1 MISSILG
8 HELDKPLAWLIKKTV
23 LERIHP
29 IALTLTGLLI
39 NFLAA
44 SAIIL
49 GYWITAGVLILIA
62 GLFDMLDGATA
73 RTVHKTS
80 SFGGF
85 LDSVIDRYSDMVLL
99 ISLIIYYAIQD
110 KIFLLSLCSIASLG
124 TVLIPYTR
132 AKAEAFIPQC
142 NVGIMERAERII
154 LLAAGAIFNI
164 MDIVIWLLAIFT
176 HITVFHRIYY
186 TWREIQRR
194 EKIPYSHNLMKGD

>member
-8 HELDKPLAWLIKKTV
+8 HELDKPLAWLIKKTI
-23 LERIHP
+23 LERTHP
-29 IALTLTGLLI
+29 IALTLIGLLI
-39 NFLAA
+39 NIIAA
-44 SAIIL
+44 VTIIM
-49 GYWITAGVLILIA
+49 GYWKTAGLLILTA

-80 SFGGF
+80 TFGGF

-110 KIFLLSLCSIASLG
+110 KIFMLSLCAIASLG

-142 NVGIMERAERII
+142 RVGIMERAERII
-154 LLAAGAIFNI
+154 LLAAGALFNI
-164 MDIVIWLLAIFT
+164 MDIVMWLLAILT
-176 HITVFHRIYY
+176 HLTVFQRIYY
-186 TWREIQRR
+186 TWREIQKR
-194 EKIPYSHNLMKGD
+194 EIGTPSS

>member
-39 NFLAA
+39 NFMAA
-44 SAIIL
+44 AAIIL

-110 KIFLLSLCSIASLG
+110 KIFLLTLCSIASLG

-154 LLAAGAIFNI
+154 LLAAGVIFNI

-176 HITVFHRIYY
+176 HITVFQRIYY

-194 EKIPYSHNLMKGD
+194 EKMACSHNLMKGD